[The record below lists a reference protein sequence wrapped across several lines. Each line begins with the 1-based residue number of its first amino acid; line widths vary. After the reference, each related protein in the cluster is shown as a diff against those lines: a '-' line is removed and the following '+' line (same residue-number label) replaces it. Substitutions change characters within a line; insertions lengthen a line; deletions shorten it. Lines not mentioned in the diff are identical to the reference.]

1 MTTYSSGNIDTTR
14 TVVQAYLN
22 ITQDITQGSIS
33 HQLLDINC
41 VKNNDTCNK
50 CIETAK
56 KYGLGNGDY
65 STICNVCFCTLENVN
80 MNNVITINMD
90 AFLSSTGSDFAQ
102 QVQNALVNQVGSGN
116 GFLFNTKGSN
126 GLTALSDSSKDMH
139 QQIQNSSIQKS
150 LQDLKN
156 FQIISIKTPNSS
168 LINVDLDLAVN
179 FISNIL
185 QQNTATSS
193 ILSNIN
199 STIIQLTTQEQT
211 NSLNVIISWIVTL
224 VVVGLMIVVSLFMVN
239 IVMEN
244 LSLYA
249 SS

>member
-1 MTTYSSGNIDTTR
+1 
-14 TVVQAYLN
+14 
-22 ITQDITQGSIS
+22 
-33 HQLLDINC
+33 
-41 VKNNDTCNK
+41 
-50 CIETAK
+50 
-56 KYGLGNGDY
+56 
-65 STICNVCFCTLENVN
+65 
-80 MNNVITINMD
+80 MD

-126 GLTALSDSSKDMH
+126 GLTALNDSSKDMH
-139 QQIQNSSIQKS
+139 QEIQNSSIQKS